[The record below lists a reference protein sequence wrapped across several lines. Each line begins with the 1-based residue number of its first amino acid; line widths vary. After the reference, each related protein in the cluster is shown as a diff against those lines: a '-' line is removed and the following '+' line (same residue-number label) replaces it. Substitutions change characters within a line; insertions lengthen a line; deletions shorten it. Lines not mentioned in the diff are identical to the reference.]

1 MAIYSAPINLVRY
14 DNGKVVTLTASAG
27 EFVSYDYDFDRHT
40 GTFLPSTIEITATF
54 QGDIT
59 YGKWQYSSNGTD
71 WSDITDYTDGVTA
84 TANKLTIQSSSSLFG
99 ESNTYVNIRCV
110 ADDPQYADTISIG
123 RIVDPVVIYEKAS
136 TQIEQTNSKIALI
149 ATNEQLS
156 QWTTTRTM
164 ATKMAEIDVKADGIM
179 QTVQADYQTKD
190 AMDDYV
196 LNTNLSS
203 TITQTVNNINLA
215 VENKSLADA
224 LSDKA
229 SRSYV
234 ATEIDQ
240 AVDGISA
247 NVWQSEEGQK
257 VLAATANLDA
267 DGLHVS
273 TSGDSSTSTVTGAG
287 LVVTKEVSG
296 STVTVAEF
304 TNERV
309 YTRDLSIAGYTSF
322 GAHRV
327 EGISGK
333 EWDGTSVVGTAWA
346 WVGKVS

>member
-14 DNGKVVTLTASAG
+14 DNGKVVKLTASAQ
-27 EFVSYDYDFDRHT
+27 EFVSYDYNFDTHS

-71 WSDITDYTDGVTA
+71 WSDVTDYTDGVTA
-84 TANKLTIQSSSSLFG
+84 TSNKLTIQSSSTLFG
-99 ESNTYVNIRCV
+99 ESNTYINFRCV

-136 TQIEQTNSKIALI
+136 TQIEQTNSKIAMI

-196 LNTNLSS
+196 LETNLSS
-203 TITQTVNNINLA
+203 TIEQTVNNINLA
-215 VENKSLADA
+215 VENKSLKDA

-229 SRSYV
+229 STSYV
-234 ATEIDQ
+234 STQISQSATQIQ
-240 AVDGISA
+240 QNIW
-247 NVWQSEEGQK
+247 NSENGQK
-257 VLAATANLDA
+257 VLEATANLDKN
-267 DGLHVS
+267 GLHVA
-273 TSGDSSTSTVTGAG
+273 TSSDSSEATVTGKG
-287 LVVTKEVSG
+287 LVVTKKVDG
-296 STVTVAEF
+296 ADVTVAEF

-333 EWDGTSVVGTAWA
+333 EWDGTTVVGTAWA